1 MFANLKKSRLVIC
14 IRVFIQTPS
23 GIQKDTLRICANS
36 KKISEKTINIDS
48 IMQPIKSLLLASK
61 NKLFTKLTLNQN
73 RLLAVCLLF
82 NGNFE
87 ARHSRQK
94 ENGTGILPLSRL
106 LPYAAMIIPQNK
118 IKTGC
123 SKTLI
128 KMSFK
133 DGFQPAVRTLEKLF
147 AFFVL
152 FTQGNYK
159 HHNM

>member
-1 MFANLKKSRLVIC
+1 MFANLKKSRLVTC

-82 NGNFE
+82 NGNSE
-87 ARHSRQK
+87 ATHSRQK
-94 ENGTGILPLSRL
+94 ENGTGIPPLSRL

-123 SKTLI
+123 AKTLI

-133 DGFQPAVRTLEKLF
+133 DDFQSAVRTLEKLF

-152 FTQGNYK
+152 FHVR
-159 HHNM
+159 HHNL